1 MAHKRREDGYY
12 QRSITIGRHPDGRP
26 VRKVI
31 YAKTVKELEAKTQ
44 EYARRFKH
52 GAIADER
59 ITFSE
64 LAGMWVR
71 DYTSTASEKVRR
83 DYIAIIRNHLAPVIG
98 SRKVLELKKHDL
110 QALLN
115 WLAGEGMSHST
126 MQKIKIV
133 AAGVLELAADNDV
146 IPRNVFEKVKVP
158 EGKTAERPP
167 ITEEQRRLILSTWQD
182 HRMGLPAL
190 LMLFCG
196 LRRGELLALTWND
209 IDLVKKELTVNKAVH
224 YISNAPQIK
233 EPKSAA
239 GKRVVPIPDAI
250 LPALAKARH
259 SALLVCPSVETG
271 GLMSAVAY
279 KRAWESYLHYLNIKA
294 GGRDASRSNPK
305 IQAVEL
311 FTAHQLRHTYA
322 TMLYDAGVDVLT
334 AQRLLGHADAKTTM
348 EIYTH
353 LSKKKEQHSIA
364 ALNAHIGAVLH

>member
-1 MAHKRREDGYY
+1 MPHKRRADGYY
-12 QRSITIGRHPDGRP
+12 QRSVTIGRRPDGRP
-26 VRKVI
+26 MRKTI
-31 YAKTVKELEAKTQ
+31 YAKTVKELEAKAQ

-52 GAIADER
+52 GAIADDR
-59 ITFSE
+59 ITFQE
-64 LAGMWVR
+64 LAQLWAR
-71 DYTSTASEKVRR
+71 DYTTAASEKVRR
-83 DYIAIIRNHLAPVIG
+83 DYIAIIRNHLAPAFG
-98 SRKVLELKKHDL
+98 ARRVLELKKHDL

-115 WLAGEGMSHST
+115 RLSGEGMSHST

-146 IPRNVFEKVKVP
+146 VPRNVFEKVKVP
-158 EGKTAERPP
+158 EGTITERPP
-167 ITEEQRRLILSTWQD
+167 ITEEQRRLILATWEG

-209 IDLVKKELTVNKAVH
+209 IDLAKKELTVNKAVH
-224 YISNAPQIK
+224 YISNAPHIK

-239 GKRVVPIPDAI
+239 GKRAVPVPDASV
-250 LPALAKARH
+250 PALERAKR

-279 KRAWESYLHYLNIKA
+279 KRAWESYLHYLNIQA

-305 IQAVEL
+305 IQAVEP

-322 TMLYDAGVDVLT
+322 TMLYDAGVDVPV
-334 AQRLLGHADAKTTM
+334 ADV
-348 EIYTH
+348 
-353 LSKKKEQHSIA
+353 A
-364 ALNAHIGAVLH
+364 AVEG